1 MLSLFQAESISLRKL
16 FPIKPLPLQFRCRH
30 YCWATFLMIMFGLA
44 SFSVVILENKYFKL
58 CCLFDPSMF
67 QIILMKFQMLCEGK
81 VVASKSPGKPHKG
94 QVLRALP
101 WQRKYTGLL
110 ICCKLEMPTIK
121 ARVLFIARRKAN
133 IYSRKN
139 SNMTLQ
145 QCSPLNR
152 RIITLR
158 SSQHWSS

>member
-1 MLSLFQAESISLRKL
+1 MLPLLQVESILLREL
-16 FPIKPLPLQFRCRH
+16 FPMKPLPIQFRCRH

-58 CCLFDPSMF
+58 CCLFDSSMF
-67 QIILMKFQMLCEGK
+67 QIILMKFQMLYEGK
-81 VVASKSPGKPHKG
+81 VIASKSPGKPHKG

-101 WQRKYTGLL
+101 WQRNNSRLL

-152 RIITLR
+152 RIITLQ
-158 SSQHWSS
+158 SSQHLSS